1 MGVARPDV
9 FVCYLTVF
17 VNNEDGCG
25 CEAVVVEVEDF
36 VRFWHGVVFGG
47 VEDGEVDADSLGNIV
62 GAGEIVGTD
71 CEYLSTSVFDFVVV
85 SLQLT

>member
-1 MGVARPDV
+1 MRGRRCGGRRLCTLWARI
-9 FVCYLTVF
+9 
-17 VNNEDGCG
+17 
-25 CEAVVVEVEDF
+25 VVL
-36 VRFWHGVVFGG
+36 GG